1 MRPARGEI
9 RSSEYSYFVSTQTH
23 GRRSLFQVEK
33 YARLM
38 VDVLKHYDGT
48 GYVLH
53 AYVVMPDHLH
63 ALLTPSEAIEKSVQL
78 IKGGFSFRVKREYGM
93 NGEVWQPGFTDHRIR
108 DSEDWERHLKYIQ
121 LNPVEARL
129 VEDSVLY
136 EWMGFPNRSFP
147 QGLKPPSAAVADV
160 RAEARTLRISGHP
173 NDETEAP
180 VLPQDA
186 VVVVSQGERLPQGL
200 KPRNDELA
208 NVRAEA
214 RTLRTN
220 EHPDN
225 GAEAR
230 TLHPNEH

>member
-78 IKGGFSFRVKREYGM
+78 IKGGFSFRIKREHGM
-93 NGEVWQPGFTDHRIR
+93 NGEIWQPGFTDHLIR
-108 DSEDWERHLKYIQ
+108 DSEDWERHLNYIK
-121 LNPVEARL
+121 LNPVKARL
-129 VEDSVLY
+129 VEDSVAY
-136 EWMGFPNRSFP
+136 EWMGFPSRDFP
-147 QGLKPPSAAVADV
+147 QGLKP
-160 RAEARTLRISGHP
+160 
-173 NDETEAP
+173 
-180 VLPQDA
+180 
-186 VVVVSQGERLPQGL
+186 RLSE
-200 KPRNDELA
+200 DA

-214 RTLRTN
+214 RTLRPSPETV
-220 EHPDN
+220 EHVDTATKAALFQSSNAPSS
-225 GAEAR
+225 
-230 TLHPNEH
+230 LK